1 MIEREINFVVGQ
13 DGKVTCDGSLRPQLA
28 GVQGDRNECT
38 LNFDLTAIYN
48 GNFNYFIEF
57 VSGSGV
63 PYMLSTDSEG
73 VSWNLA
79 NHTLSVLLG
88 AEITADGGQVEVNI
102 VEEKIDS
109 ENETAIE
116 GNTYTTYIY
125 FEPKSGAIQ
134 KLRNTAYGIF
144 FDIKIKVAEFTSS
157 ITQAFSNFTSSISS
171 EVSNLENSV
180 NTLDEKKQDNLNLG
194 DGLEFVDDYDEQAE
208 PIKVL
213 KAKVDGHTVI
223 FDGAGD
229 LAVDTDIIATKA
241 FVRAVN
247 DLANYYLKSETY
259 TKTEVN
265 QLIGAIPK
273 FKIEVVNQLPT
284 ADISTATV
292 YLVRTGA
299 ESQNLYTEYIYVNNA
314 WEKLGTQTV
323 DLTGYATQTWVNSQI
338 ADFLTANEISY
349 AISTALNNYYNK
361 SEIDGLLE
369 GKVNIGTFNDLADEV
384 GNLEYN
390 DIFNIR
396 VEWDRQYMSLF
407 ELIRISFQYY
417 DSGILIQDT
426 VSYNVKDITNG
437 NVYLYK
443 NTGDSWQIAVGT
455 PPSSSSYNRTPMLIG
470 HIATKTVNGE
480 SVKLF
485 FRNGDDETQFDKLN
499 SEKVDKQNMSLL
511 CSRTVID
518 TGETLPYYYTFSQD
532 DNGNAFNLSMAQ
544 VVVYVP
550 SGANQA
556 GSIGFYTNS
565 NRTGPIYKYTI
576 NNIRQV
582 SANSWFDIKTEI
594 KNGFW
599 TSTPKGTSAVY
610 LSTGAPKTE
619 LTAGSY
625 KIKSIDVTAW
635 GSSTK
640 VIDWDVNTNYW
651 KEGITISTS
660 VADCITVTKASGQN
674 LIGSSNNNLVGYD
687 GLSFSVTPNSGN
699 EKTTLEVQV
708 GDKTATFAI
717 GSGTTNC
724 TLKFADYGITPNSSM
739 YIYIRATGG
748 DASNLTISDIYGYK
762 GSSVIPVGSVI
773 KIYGINEV
781 TA

>member
-361 SEIDGLLE
+361 SEVDDLLAY
-369 GKVNIGTFNDLADEV
+369 KVNIGIFNDLAAAVEDKVNKET
-384 GNLEYN
+384 GKGLSTNDFTNDYKSKIETNEYN
-390 DIFNIR
+390 DVFNIH
-396 VEWDRQYMSLF
+396 VEWDRQYMPNA
-407 ELIRISFQYY
+407 ELIRSYYQYY
-417 DSGILIQDT
+417 ESGRLTEDIA
-426 VSYNVKDITNG
+426 SYNVKDIANG

-443 NTGDSWQIAVGT
+443 NTGDSWEIAVGT
-455 PPSSSSYNRTPMLIG
+455 PPSSYHRLPMLVG
-470 HIATKTVNGE
+470 KIATKTVNGE
-480 SVKLF
+480 SIKLF
-485 FRNGDDETQFDKLN
+485 FRNGDDEAQFDKLN
-499 SEKVDKQNMSLL
+499 SGKVDK
-511 CSRTVID
+511 V
-518 TGETLPYYYTFSQD
+518 TG
-532 DNGNAFNLSMAQ
+532 
-544 VVVYVP
+544 
-550 SGANQA
+550 
-556 GSIGFYTNS
+556 
-565 NRTGPIYKYTI
+565 
-576 NNIRQV
+576 
-582 SANSWFDIKTEI
+582 
-594 KNGFW
+594 
-599 TSTPKGTSAVY
+599 KG
-610 LSTGAPKTE
+610 LSTEDFTTAEKTK
-619 LTAGSY
+619 LNGIA
-625 KIKSIDVTAW
+625 ANA
-635 GSSTK
+635 TK
-640 VIDWDVNTNYW
+640 VIVYP
-651 KEGITISTS
+651 TISSSSTNPVTS
-660 VADCITVTKASGQN
+660 KAIYNALLKKRNCVDTVYVNRTLTEVTNVFNITLDPSYIELS
-674 LIGSSNNNLVGYD
+674 LIALKIVLIIPS
-687 GLSFSVTPNSGN
+687 
-699 EKTTLEVQV
+699 
-708 GDKTATFAI
+708 AT
-717 GSGTTNC
+717 S
-724 TLKFADYGITPNSSM
+724 
-739 YIYIRATGG
+739 
-748 DASNLTISDIYGYK
+748 
-762 GSSVIPVGSVI
+762 VGSVGIRLTHYPNSNNDVIFETYDGQGVSDTETKTHIFEAININSLYWEARYNGEDLINTEKNNKKVGWI
-773 KIYGINEV
+773 KLTSDIGFPVGTIIKV
-781 TA
+781 WGLK